1 MNSETLQQANVL
13 DAAIKKLTRALEK
26 TNEIEKALQ
35 SPDFHFKFYFKTRDT
50 FSNVGDF
57 TPSKGR
63 FLAYLK
69 SERVGI
75 EEGIEKLQEELNS
88 L

>member
-1 MNSETLQQANVL
+1 MNAQNLQQANVL
-13 DAAIKKLTRALEK
+13 DAAIKKLNRALEK
-26 TNEIEKALQ
+26 TQEIEKAL
-35 SPDFHFKFYFKTRDT
+35 STPDFHFKFYFKTRDT
-50 FSNVGDF
+50 YSNVGDF

-75 EEGIEKLQEELNS
+75 EEGIEKLQEQLAN